1 MNFFLKKTKK
11 DHLMSGLSFSCNF
24 NLIFVFLFIKFLSLS
39 RDANSAF
46 RDLSQLRMI
55 LQVKTRIF

>member
-1 MNFFLKKTKK
+1 
-11 DHLMSGLSFSCNF
+11 MSGLSFSCNF
-24 NLIFVFLFIKFLSLS
+24 NLIFIFLFIKFPPLS
-39 RDANSAF
+39 RDANLVF

>member
-1 MNFFLKKTKK
+1 M
-11 DHLMSGLSFSCNF
+11 
-24 NLIFVFLFIKFLSLS
+24 IFVFLSIKFLSLS